1 VVHFVAEFFFLE
13 HGLPKPHFC
22 TTLVASWDKFVL
34 GGERFKLNNS
44 TELGSISSSAQK
56 RIQLGLGW
64 PNTQW
69 CASSGSQ
76 RRRRYF
82 IAEVKVACR
91 EFNPLSK
98 KI

>member
-1 VVHFVAEFFFLE
+1 MVHFVVEFFFHE

-22 TTLVASWDKFVL
+22 RTLVASRDKFVL

-56 RIQLGLGW
+56 RIQLGLGR
-64 PNTQW
+64 PNTQC
-69 CASSGSQ
+69 CASRGSQ
-76 RRRRYF
+76 RMRRHF

-91 EFNPLSK
+91 RFNPLSE